1 MRRIFRFLFAILLL
15 LAFFCVIDDSGIGF
29 RQKWQAALEYIG
41 GRLHI
46 AQFLNRLIDKIQ

>member
-41 GRLHI
+41 GRLII
-46 AQFLNRLIDKIQ
+46 ALFLNRLIDKIQ

>member
-29 RQKWQAALEYIG
+29 RQKWKAAFAYIYG
-41 GRLHI
+41 KCKA
-46 AQFLNRLIDKIQ
+46 AQFLKIITGSVQ

>member
-29 RQKWQAALEYIG
+29 RQKWKAAFAYIYG
-41 GRLHI
+41 KCKA
-46 AQFLNRLIDKIQ
+46 AQFLKIITGSAQ

>member
-29 RQKWQAALEYIG
+29 RQKWQAALDYIG

>member
-1 MRRIFRFLFAILLL
+1 MRRIFKFLFAILLL

-41 GRLHI
+41 GRIHI

>member
-15 LAFFCVIDDSGIGF
+15 LAIFCVIDDSGIGV
-29 RQKWQAALEYIG
+29 RQKWQAALDYIG

>member
-29 RQKWQAALEYIG
+29 QQKWKAAFAYIYG
-41 GRLHI
+41 KCNA
-46 AQFLNRLIDKIQ
+46 AQFLKIITGSVQ

>member
-1 MRRIFRFLFAILLL
+1 MRRIFRLLFAILLL

>member
-1 MRRIFRFLFAILLL
+1 MRRSFRFLFAILLL

>member
-1 MRRIFRFLFAILLL
+1 MRHIFRFLFAILLL

>member
-29 RQKWQAALEYIG
+29 RQKWQAAFDYIG

>member
-46 AQFLNRLIDKIQ
+46 AQFLNRLIDKTQ

>member
-1 MRRIFRFLFAILLL
+1 MRRIFKFLFAILLL

>member
-46 AQFLNRLIDKIQ
+46 AQFLNRLIYKIQ